1 MTYTKSHI
9 YKLTAGLVA
18 IVLMTSMIG
27 PAYSSLLPGPMTPFT
42 GNVGVSSD
50 GCGTNTPPCT
60 ILQDVPAG
68 GTVLKA
74 FLYATTTGSNP
85 ATVTVS
91 LDGTNVV
98 MSPLAHNEA
107 PSSLGTYFADV
118 TAQISG
124 DLPNVA
130 KTYPLDDSIGQSTG
144 SIDGAALVIVYSDP
158 SLQSGSVLIFDGGLP
173 AAPNQQILFFGAPV
187 DTTVPGFF
195 AEMRLG
201 IGFSAQDQSG
211 PAGLTHCGGD
221 SQMDS
226 QIDVNTVRLTS
237 CAGNQD
243 DGVGSVANGL
253 LFTMGGVGDDL
264 LNPADPFQRAG
275 LGAASEAIDD
285 DERYDITSFITNGD
299 TQLVLDTVN
308 TSADDNLFITIIY
321 VRGATVTVDPPEPDM
336 VAGEIMPL
344 DTTALL
350 IGGLFANTLWMA
362 PVLGGAA
369 VATAAFYI
377 KSRKN

>member
-1 MTYTKSHI
+1 MTYTKSYI

-68 GTVLKA
+68 ATVLKA

-98 MSPLAHNEA
+98 MSPLAHNQA
-107 PSSLGTYFADV
+107 PSSLGTYRADV
-118 TAQISG
+118 TTQISG

-173 AAPNQQILFFGAPV
+173 AAPNQQILFFGSPV
-187 DTTVPGFF
+187 DTTIPGFL

-211 PAGLTHCGGD
+211 AAGLTHCGGD

-243 DGVGSVANGL
+243 DGVGTVQDGL

-264 LNPADPFQRAG
+264 LNPSDPNQRAG
-275 LGAASEAIDD
+275 LGAASELIDD
-285 DERYDITSFITNGD
+285 DERYDITSFISNGN